1 MLLEAWTLDEPRS
14 RVAAPDPAVA
24 AGGEAAGPVW
34 DAELGY
40 ELSAAEIAELA
51 DALSRAARSLPR
63 EPGAR

>member
-1 MLLEAWTLDEPRS
+1 MLLEAWTLDEPRTPV
-14 RVAAPDPAVA
+14 RTADPAA
-24 AGGEAAGPVW
+24 AGEKAAGAVW

-40 ELSAAEIAELA
+40 ALSDAEIAELA